1 MELLAIDGSHL
12 EGGGQIVRTAVAL
25 SAITGQGV
33 RIFNIRKGREK
44 PGLKPQHLEG
54 IKAAVRMCH
63 AEHEGLSS
71 NSMEVVFVP
80 GKIEGGA
87 QTIDTKTAG
96 AITLVLQTIVP
107 IALYAESPVRLI
119 VRGGTAVP
127 FSPTIEYF
135 ERVVGFYLRRAGL
148 PISLETRKHGFYPA
162 GGGEVLVRIE
172 PGALHGIDLVERGAL
187 QKIEVLAI
195 ASGHLRGSRVAER
208 LLDGFRKSFPGA
220 HMKYHYVD
228 ADSPGC
234 FIAGYAEFEHCRLGA
249 SNLGQRGVPAQNI
262 GQEAGNELRQAIDG
276 AGVVDSWMV
285 DQLIPYLA
293 LAAASTKNPSRLRI
307 PELSQHARTNMWVIQ
322 QFLPVQFDNRDNVL
336 TCSLKT

>member
-1 MELLAIDGSHL
+1 MSIEIDGSYL

-25 SAITGQGV
+25 SAVTGQAV
-33 RIFNIRKGREK
+33 RVYNIRKGREK

-63 AEHEGLSS
+63 ATSEGLSA
-71 NSMEVVFVP
+71 NSMEIVFVP
-80 GKIEGGA
+80 GKIAGGA

-96 AITLVLQTIVP
+96 AITLILQILVP

-148 PISLETRKHGFYPA
+148 AISLETRKHGFYPV

-172 PGALHGIDLVERGAL
+172 PGALQGIDLVERGAL
-187 QKIEVLAI
+187 QKIEVLAV

-208 LLDGFRKSFPGA
+208 LLDGFRSSFPAA
-220 HMKYHYVD
+220 HQKYHYVESP
-228 ADSPGC
+228 SPGC
-234 FIAGYAEFEHCRLGA
+234 FVQSYAEFGGSRLGA
-249 SNLGQRGVPAQNI
+249 DGLGRKGVPAQDI
-262 GQEAGNELRQAIDG
+262 GRGAACELKQVIDTG
-276 AGVVDSWMV
+276 AVVDSWST
-285 DQLIPYLA
+285 DQLIPYMA
-293 LAAASTKNPSRLRI
+293 LAASGTGGPSRLRI
-307 PELSQHARTNMWVIQ
+307 PELTKHAATNIWVVE
-322 QFLPVQFDNRDNVL
+322 QFLPVAFEVSENIL